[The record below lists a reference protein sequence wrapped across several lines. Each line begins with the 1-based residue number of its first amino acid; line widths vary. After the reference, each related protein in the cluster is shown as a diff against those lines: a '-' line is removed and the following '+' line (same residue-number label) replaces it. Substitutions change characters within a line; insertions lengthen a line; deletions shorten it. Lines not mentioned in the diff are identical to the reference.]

1 MNRRSLLRHAA
12 AALTLSPIAPVCLQA
27 ASSTSPNTAAR
38 RVRPSDPSWPDAASW
53 ERLNQQVG
61 GQLIKVK
68 SPLSACDAAPDSAA
82 CEKTIQDLK
91 NPYFI
96 GDQPGGMQS
105 SGWVD
110 AWDAAPSFY
119 GVAARN
125 TADMVAAVNFARENN
140 LRLVIKGGGHS

>member
-12 AALTLSPIAPVCLQA
+12 AALTLSPIVPVPLQA
-27 ASSTSPNTAAR
+27 ASSTSTNTAAR

-53 ERLNQQVG
+53 ERLKEEVG
-61 GQLIKVK
+61 GQLIKVI
-68 SPLSACDAAPDSAA
+68 SPLAACDAASDSAA
-82 CEKTIQDLK
+82 CQKIIQDLK

-96 GDQPGGMQS
+96 GDQLGGTQS

-110 AWDAAPSFY
+110 AWDAAPSVY
-119 GVAARN
+119 AVAARN